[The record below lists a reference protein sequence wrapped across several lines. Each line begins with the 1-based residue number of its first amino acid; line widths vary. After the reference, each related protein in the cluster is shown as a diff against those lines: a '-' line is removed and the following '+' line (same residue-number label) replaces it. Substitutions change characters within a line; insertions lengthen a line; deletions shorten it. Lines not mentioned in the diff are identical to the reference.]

1 MQENPQPPTKNSSFS
16 AAGPPSGEASLGFVL
31 LMDDEPL
38 LLQALRRILEA
49 DGHRVKLAS
58 DPAELEPYLSDP
70 NLAVMLLDLFM
81 KETRGVDVLERVK
94 WERPEVEVI
103 MMTGYATVESAV
115 SCMQRG
121 AFDYLAKPFDDVH
134 RVNTTVQKAL
144 ERRELVTRNRQLEQE
159 LRNRPSGG
167 PDMGFVGSSPPMRK
181 LIRTIQSLRNNESQ
195 VLIQGES
202 GTGKELVAKAI
213 HGHSTRAG
221 EVFVPVDCGALPES
235 IIESE
240 LFGHRRGA
248 YTGAVGA
255 TGLFRAA
262 DGGTLFLDEIGEIPL
277 SVQAKLLR
285 SLQNK
290 EVRPVGSGEAVP
302 VDIRVISATHRD
314 LSSMVSQGQF
324 RMDLF
329 YRLNVVR
336 IEVPPLR
343 ERKEDI
349 PLLIQAFLT
358 RHQAKGSVVHSVS
371 DDSLELLLQHD
382 WPGNVRELENVIE
395 SAVALTHKELL
406 EPADLPF
413 GKQASRVRA
422 ESFAGVEL
430 SLAAYER
437 CALERA
443 LENSA
448 GDVRAAAKQLGIG
461 RSTFYRKLARHGIES

>member
-1 MQENPQPPTKNSSFS
+1 MQADPRVPTKNSSFQ
-16 AAGPPSGEASLGFVL
+16 PLGEIGEGFIL

-38 LLQALRRILEA
+38 LLKALRRILEA
-49 DGHRVKLAS
+49 DGYRVKLAS
-58 DPAELEPYLSDP
+58 DLTELEPYLSDP
-70 NLAVMLLDLFM
+70 DLAVMLLDLFM

-94 WERPEVEVI
+94 HERPEVEVI

-144 ERRELVTRNRQLEQE
+144 ERRKLVTRNRQLEQE
-159 LRNRPSGG
+159 LRNRPGDS
-167 PDMGFVGSSPPMRK
+167 DMGLIGNSPPMRK

-213 HGHSTRAG
+213 HGLSARTG
-221 EVFVPVDCGALPES
+221 KIFVPVDCGALPES

-240 LFGHRRGA
+240 LFGHQRGA

-255 TGLFRAA
+255 PGLFRAA

-277 SVQAKLLR
+277 AVQAKLLR

-290 EVRPVGSGEAVP
+290 EVRPVGSGEALP
-302 VDIRVISATHRD
+302 VDIRVVSATHRD
-314 LSSMVSQGQF
+314 LSDMVSQGQF

-336 IEVPPLR
+336 VEIPPLR
-343 ERKEDI
+343 DRKEDI
-349 PLLIQAFLT
+349 PLLIQSFLNG
-358 RHQAKGSVVHSVS
+358 HQAKGSVVQSVS
-371 DDSLELLLQHD
+371 DDALGHLLQHD

-395 SAVALTHKELL
+395 SAVALTQKEFLD
-406 EPADLPF
+406 PSDFPF
-413 GKQASRVRA
+413 GRKAARVNSA
-422 ESFAGVEL
+422 PLADVEL
-430 SLAAYER
+430 SLASYER
-437 CALERA
+437 CALEKA
-443 LENSA
+443 LQNAA
-448 GDVRAAAKQLGIG
+448 GDVREAARQLGIG

>member
-1 MQENPQPPTKNSSFS
+1 MQENPQAPKKSSSFQS
-16 AAGPPSGEASLGFVL
+16 SGGGGEGFIL

-49 DGHRVKLAS
+49 DGHRVRLAS
-58 DPAELEPYLSDP
+58 DVEELEPHLSDP
-70 NLAVMLLDLFM
+70 DLAVMLLDLFM

-94 WERPEVEVI
+94 RERPEVEII

-115 SCMQRG
+115 NCMQLG

-144 ERRELVTRNRQLEQE
+144 ERRQLVTRNRQLEQE
-159 LRNRPSGG
+159 LRNRPGSS
-167 PDMGFVGSSPPMRK
+167 DMGLIGNSPPMRK

-213 HGHSTRAG
+213 HSQSTRTG
-221 EVFVPVDCGALPES
+221 KIFVPVDCGALPES

-240 LFGHRRGA
+240 LFGHQRGA

-290 EVRPVGSGEAVP
+290 EVRPVGSGEALP

-314 LSSMVSQGQF
+314 LSSMVTQGQF

-336 IEVPPLR
+336 VEIPPLR

-349 PLLIQAFLT
+349 PLLIQSFLSGH
-358 RHQAKGSVVHSVS
+358 RAKGSVVQSVS
-371 DDSLELLLQHD
+371 DDSLEHLLQHD

-395 SAVALTHKELL
+395 SAVALTQKEFLD
-406 EPADLPF
+406 PSDFPF
-413 GKQASRVRA
+413 WRSASRVKA
-422 ESFAGVEL
+422 EPLADVEL
-430 SLAAYER
+430 SLASYER

-443 LENSA
+443 LQNCA
-448 GDVRAAAKQLGIG
+448 GDVREAAKQLGIG
-461 RSTFYRKLARHGIES
+461 RSTFYRKLVRHGIES

>member
-1 MQENPQPPTKNSSFS
+1 
-16 AAGPPSGEASLGFVL
+16 
-31 LMDDEPL
+31 MDDEPL

-94 WERPEVEVI
+94 RERPEVEVI

-144 ERRELVTRNRQLEQE
+144 ERRELVTRNRQLERE
-159 LRNRPSGG
+159 LRKRPNG
-167 PDMGFVGSSPPMRK
+167 PDMGFVGNSPPMRK
-181 LIRTIQSLRNNESQ
+181 LIRTIQSLHNNESQ

-213 HGHSTRAG
+213 HGHSARAD

-255 TGLFRAA
+255 PGLFRAA

-290 EVRPVGSGEAVP
+290 EVRPVGSGESVP
-302 VDIRVISATHRD
+302 VDIRVVSATHRD

-349 PLLIQAFLT
+349 PLLIQTFLAGH
-358 RHQAKGSVVHSVS
+358 RAKGAVVHSVS
-371 DDSLELLLQHD
+371 DDSLGLLLQHD

-413 GKQASRVRA
+413 GKRAPRVSA
-422 ESFAGVEL
+422 EPAVDVEL

>member
-1 MQENPQPPTKNSSFS
+1 MQENPKTPTSNASFS
-16 AAGPPSGEASLGFVL
+16 PSGEDGAGFVL

-49 DGHRVKLAS
+49 EGHRVKLAS
-58 DPAELEPYLSDP
+58 EPAELEQHLSDP

-94 WERPEVEVI
+94 RERPEVEVI

-159 LRNRPSGG
+159 LRKRPGS
-167 PDMGFVGSSPPMRK
+167 PDTGFVGNSPAIRK
-181 LIRTIQSLRNNESQ
+181 LIRTIHSLRNSDSQ

-202 GTGKELVAKAI
+202 GVGKELVAKAI
-213 HGHSTRAG
+213 HSYSTRAD
-221 EVFVPVDCGALPES
+221 ENFVPVDCGALPES

-240 LFGHRRGA
+240 LFGHQRGA

-255 TGLFRAA
+255 PGLFRAA
-262 DGGTLFLDEIGEIPL
+262 HGGTLFLDEIGELPL

-290 EVRPVGSGEAVP
+290 EVRPVGSDEAVP

-314 LSSMVSQGQF
+314 LSSMVGLGQF

-349 PLLIQAFLT
+349 PLLIQTFLAEH
-358 RHQAKGSVVHSVS
+358 RAKGSIVQTVS
-371 DDSLELLLQHD
+371 DSSLELLLQHD

-395 SAVALTHKELL
+395 SAVALTHKECL
-406 EPADLPF
+406 EPTDLPF
-413 GKQASRVRA
+413 GKPASRV
-422 ESFAGVEL
+422 STKPFADIEL

-443 LENSA
+443 LQNSA
-448 GDVRAAAKQLGIG
+448 GDVREAAKRLGIG
-461 RSTFYRKLARHGIES
+461 RSTFYRKLARHGLES